1 MTLGQYLKRAREAR
15 QQLPPL
21 SLRGAAKIL
30 GISAAF
36 LSDVERGSR
45 MPSKQLM
52 IDMGHL
58 YGVALRDI
66 EGQDPRPSPR
76 QMAQLT
82 VKLDNDCSCC
92 FCLWRRTN
100 NQ

>member
-1 MTLGQYLKRAREAR
+1 MTLGQYLKQARKAR
-15 QQLPPL
+15 QKLTPL

-58 YGVALRDI
+58 YGVALKDI
-66 EGQDPRPSPR
+66 EALDPRPSLK

>member
-1 MTLGQYLKRAREAR
+1 MTLGQYLKQAREAK
-15 QQLPPL
+15 QQLPSL

-36 LSDVERGSR
+36 LSDVERGTR

-52 IDMGHL
+52 IDMSHL

-66 EGQDPRPSPR
+66 EAQDPRPSLK

-82 VKLDNDCSCC
+82 VKVDNECSCC

-100 NQ
+100 NR